1 MGPNRLEQMPQF
13 PGALQTSIVRA
24 QEKDEA
30 YIQLLYSKCYE
41 MASKLVGPRQTLIWR
56 REIKLMSDLLYFV
69 LTTGSRQQTLG
80 EEYCSILQMSDGR
93 RPGLLGSNMVALLQ
107 SLTPYVSEKA
117 QVMISREHQVDLNNY
132 DQMLIHGAAGQEQE
146 GSLVYRSIESMRNV
160 LRDRTAYLVERLGL
174 DDVASSGYNK
184 AVELVKFL
192 QRHHAPILRLH
203 LALFYIFGVYY
214 HIPKRIVGI
223 RYVGLQPQSSR
234 GQSNSYKYL
243 GYLLL
248 LQVSTSV
255 GLFVMTSRLS
265 SWQELMP
272 WLPMDSRWFG
282 SRNANSN
289 SNRAQDQQGEIDQ
302 EISRNKIDIIG
313 YHGEYLGTFDAIERN
328 SSVLEEEK
336 PNETAPGRNACPL
349 CLSHRKAPTATPCGH
364 VFCWNCIAEWCMQK
378 PECPLC
384 RAQAMPGQF
393 AVVRHA
399 DF

>member
-1 MGPNRLEQMPQF
+1 MWYSAEDKQINILKSGHLFYLFLR
-13 PGALQTSIVRA
+13 S
-24 QEKDEA
+24 
-30 YIQLLYSKCYE
+30 LLI
-41 MASKLVGPRQTLIWR
+41 ASVR

-80 EEYCSILQMSDGR
+80 EEYCSILQMSDR
-93 RPGLLGSNMVALLQ
+93 KRPGILGSNMVALLQ
-107 SLTPYVSEKA
+107 SLAPYVSEKA
-117 QVMISREHQVDLNNY
+117 QVMISQEDQVGLITSY
-132 DQMLIHGAAGQEQE
+132 DEMLIHGAAGQRQE
-146 GSLVYRSIESMRNV
+146 GSLVYKSIESMRKV

-174 DDVASSGYNK
+174 NDVASSGYSK
-184 AVELVKFL
+184 SKELIKFL

-223 RYVGLQPQSSR
+223 QYLGLQPQSSR
-234 GQSNSYKYL
+234 SQSNSYRYL

-248 LQVSTSV
+248 LQVATSL
-255 GLFVMTSRLS
+255 GLFVMRSRLS
-265 SWQELMP
+265 AWRELVSWLS
-272 WLPMDSRWFG
+272 LGTRWFD
-282 SRNANSN
+282 SRNAATNN
-289 SNRAQDQQGEIDQ
+289 IDSNRSQDHQGIDQ
-302 EISRNKIDIIG
+302 ESSSSTIDIIG
-313 YHGEYLGTFDAIERN
+313 YHGECLGTFDEIERN
-328 SSVLEEEK
+328 SFSVLEKEK
-336 PNETAPGRNACPL
+336 PVETAPGRNSCPL
-349 CLSHRKAPTATPCGH
+349 CLSNRKFPTATPCGH

>member
-1 MGPNRLEQMPQF
+1 MWYSAEDK
-13 PGALQTSIVRA
+13 QTNILKSGHLFYLFLRS
-24 QEKDEA
+24 
-30 YIQLLYSKCYE
+30 LLI
-41 MASKLVGPRQTLIWR
+41 ASVR

-80 EEYCSILQMSDGR
+80 EEYCSILQMSDR
-93 RPGLLGSNMVALLQ
+93 KRPGILGSNMVALLQ
-107 SLTPYVSEKA
+107 SLAPYVSEKA
-117 QVMISREHQVDLNNY
+117 QVMISQEDQVGLITSY
-132 DQMLIHGAAGQEQE
+132 DEMLIHGAAGQRQE
-146 GSLVYRSIESMRNV
+146 GSLVYTSIESMRKV

-174 DDVASSGYNK
+174 NDVASSGYSK
-184 AVELVKFL
+184 SKELIKFL

-223 RYVGLQPQSSR
+223 QYLGLQPQSSR
-234 GQSNSYKYL
+234 SQSNSYRYL

-248 LQVSTSV
+248 LQVATSL
-255 GLFVMTSRLS
+255 GLFVMRSRLS
-265 SWQELMP
+265 AWRELVSWLS
-272 WLPMDSRWFG
+272 LGTRWFD
-282 SRNANSN
+282 SRNAATNN
-289 SNRAQDQQGEIDQ
+289 IDSNRSQDHQGIDQ
-302 EISRNKIDIIG
+302 ESSSSTIDIIG
-313 YHGEYLGTFDAIERN
+313 YHGEYLGTFDEIERN
-328 SSVLEEEK
+328 SFSVLEKEK
-336 PNETAPGRNACPL
+336 PVETAPGRNSCPL
-349 CLSHRKAPTATPCGH
+349 CLSNRKFPTATPCGH